1 VTAPIPVPPEVRA
14 AEKTLAVGTW
24 LIVGGAVLYSVLT
37 VTPLAAAHT
46 PHAWRWTAPILPV
59 VVDAAVV
66 IVVRLDAV
74 LARLGGRGGAWPV
87 VLRWMTG
94 LATLA
99 LNTGTAALTG
109 DLVGVAVHAVAPL
122 LLIVTAETSLA
133 YRRAIN
139 RTLARLADEHAER
152 AARDRAEREAREQR
166 VRAER
171 ERERQ
176 TAIAAEREQYEAGQ
190 RAERERRAWE
200 AQQERERFEHEE
212 RMAREARDAVAARER
227 AEQER
232 RAREADEQERA
243 EAARR
248 ARKATAPA
256 APPRKRPTTTRTAP
270 RPFDVLL
277 AEAREVTADW
287 PAERIT
293 AEELRTT
300 LRCGAIPARQ
310 VRDALTADRATAPGG
325 DTSSAGGSSTP
336 APPDGE
342 GGAVVDLGKA
352 RARRE
357 SPDSAPDPAHP
368 KSADSVSDF
377 GRSGSADFPPDFD
390 RPESPDSGPDF
401 DRKEPV

>member
-1 VTAPIPVPPEVRA
+1 VTAPVPVPPEVRA
-14 AEKTLAVGTW
+14 AERTLAVGTW

-139 RTLARLADEHAER
+139 RTLERLAREHAER
-152 AARDRAEREAREQR
+152 AARERAEREARDQR
-166 VRAER
+166 ARAER

-176 TAIAAEREQYEAGQ
+176 AAAAAEREQREAEQ
-190 RAERERRAWE
+190 RAERERRAWQAE
-200 AQQERERFEHEE
+200 QERARFEHEE
-212 RMAREARDAVAARER
+212 RMAREAREAEAARER

-232 RAREADEQERA
+232 RAREAAEREAREAAERAAAELAEREAAERA
-243 EAARR
+243 EREADERERAQTARR
-248 ARKATAPA
+248 ARTATTPTAPA
-256 APPRKRPTTTRTAP
+256 RKRAGTTRTAP
-270 RPFDVLL
+270 RPFGVLL
-277 AEAREVTADW
+277 AEAREVTAGW
-287 PAERIT
+287 PTERIT

-300 LRCGAIPARQ
+300 LRCGAAPARQ
-310 VRDALTADRATAPGG
+310 VRDALTADRATMAPAATSAVPETDGG
-325 DTSSAGGSSTP
+325 P
-336 APPDGE
+336 APAE
-342 GGAVVDLGKA
+342 
-352 RARRE
+352 E
-357 SPDSAPDPAHP
+357 PDSAAV
-368 KSADSVSDF
+368 A
-377 GRSGSADFPPDFD
+377 A
-390 RPESPDSGPDF
+390 
-401 DRKEPV
+401 